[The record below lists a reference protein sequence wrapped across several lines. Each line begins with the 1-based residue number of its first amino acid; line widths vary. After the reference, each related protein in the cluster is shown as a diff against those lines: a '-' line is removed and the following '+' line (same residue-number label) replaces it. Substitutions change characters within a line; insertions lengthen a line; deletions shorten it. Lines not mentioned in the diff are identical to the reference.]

1 MHLLSSPRRRR
12 RLGWATLSLVA
23 LGAGAA
29 VIAAFP
35 EPKSLPPDRLTAAP
49 PVQSE
54 RPVQL
59 TASMRRGIAATLERF
74 VPAAVGRR
82 DAALAWK
89 LAGPGL
95 RAGGTRREWLAGS
108 MPVFPFPA
116 RPTRYDQWKPAYT
129 FRDRVGF
136 DLMLM
141 PRPETRRGPLAVS
154 VDMARSGK
162 RWLVDSWYVTAVF
175 TGPDEKPWV
184 AGAPDYEAGGYGA
197 DAAYN
202 RPKFAQARLSPAWFA
217 VPAGLVGLGLAALAG
232 FALAAV
238 RRNRRAVAAYSAER

>member
-1 MHLLSSPRRRR
+1 MRLLSSPRRRR
-12 RLGWATLSLVA
+12 RLGAASLVLVA
-23 LGAGAA
+23 LAAG
-29 VIAAFP
+29 VGVFLAFP
-35 EPKSLPPDRLTAAP
+35 GPEPLPPERLVAGP
-49 PVQSE
+49 RVEPE
-54 RPVQL
+54 RPVKV
-59 TASMRRGIAATLERF
+59 TRAMRRSIAATLERF

-82 DAALAWK
+82 DTTLAWE

-95 RAGGTRREWLAGS
+95 REGTTRRDWLDGEL
-108 MPVFPFPA
+108 PVFPFPA
-116 RPTRYDQWKPAYT
+116 RQTRYDEWKAAYA

-154 VDMARSGK
+154 VDMTRAGR

-197 DAAYN
+197 DAQYN
-202 RPKFAQARLSPAWFA
+202 RPKFADARLSPAWFA
-217 VPAGLVGLGLAALAG
+217 VPVGLVALGLAALAG
-232 FALAAV
+232 FAVRGV
-238 RRNRRAVAAYSAER
+238 RRNRRAFAAYAER